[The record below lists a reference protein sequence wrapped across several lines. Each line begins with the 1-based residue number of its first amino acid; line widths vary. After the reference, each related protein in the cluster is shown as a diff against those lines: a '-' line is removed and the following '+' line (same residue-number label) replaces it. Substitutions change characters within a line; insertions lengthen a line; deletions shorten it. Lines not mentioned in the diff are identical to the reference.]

1 MNNPEKEKRGRKAN
15 LNIYQKIKKYT
26 FSGTKEWNFIHT
38 LNIPVKVILDNEWDL
53 DIIDISVFIA
63 ISNFI
68 HYGKPIKTTEAD
80 GSDWYYISENKIMS
94 DLPLVPLNSKS
105 AIYKRISNLIKH
117 GLIERNPNN
126 VSTGKKNIRIGE
138 QADKLVYALYKGK

>member
-1 MNNPEKEKRGRKAN
+1 MDNSEKEKRGRKAN

-26 FSGTKEWNFIHT
+26 FDGAKEWNFIHT
-38 LNIPVKVILDNEWDL
+38 LNIPVKIIIDNKWDL
-53 DIIDISVFIA
+53 DIIDISIFIA

-105 AIYKRISNLIKH
+105 AVYKRISNLVKH

-126 VSTGKKNIRIGE
+126 VSTGKKNIRIGR
-138 QADKLVYALYKGK
+138 QADRLVYTLYKGK